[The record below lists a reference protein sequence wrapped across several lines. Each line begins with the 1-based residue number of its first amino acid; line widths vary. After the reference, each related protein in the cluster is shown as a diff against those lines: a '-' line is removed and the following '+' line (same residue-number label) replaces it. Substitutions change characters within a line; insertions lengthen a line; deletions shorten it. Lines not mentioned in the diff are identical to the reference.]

1 MILAMK
7 LEDRRVRRTKQLIK
21 QSLIE
26 LMQEKSF
33 NEITVKDITER
44 ADLNRGTFYLHY
56 VDIYDLLNSIE
67 SEFLVTI
74 EKIILT
80 YHESSTQLSCFELLK
95 EVFSYIE
102 TNRELFEALLNSD
115 VEEAFLTKLQSLI
128 RTLGLDLMQ
137 VTYEDTSL
145 PHYSYFLSFVLNGVL
160 GVTEQW
166 FKNGMDLS
174 SSEMATM
181 IDHFIIDGI
190 SILSKL

>member
-1 MILAMK
+1 MK
-7 LEDRRVRRTKQLIK
+7 VEDRRVRRTKQLIK

-26 LMQEKSF
+26 LMHEKPF
-33 NEITVKDITER
+33 NEIKIKDITER

-56 VDIYDLLNSIE
+56 VDIYDLLSSIE
-67 SEFLVTI
+67 NEIFETL
-74 EKIILT
+74 EKLLLA
-80 YHESSTQLSCFELLK
+80 YHSNSLQISCFDLLK

-102 TNRELFEALLNSD
+102 ENRDLFEALLNSQ
-115 VEEAFLTKLQSLI
+115 VEEAFLAKLQALI
-128 RTLGLDLMQ
+128 KTLGLELMQ
-137 VTYEDTSL
+137 TTYKDTSL

-174 SSEMATM
+174 SKEMATM
-181 IDHFIIDGI
+181 INHFIMDGI

>member
-1 MILAMK
+1 MK
-7 LEDRRVRRTKQLIK
+7 VEDRRVRRTKQLIK

-26 LMQEKSF
+26 LMHEKPF
-33 NEITVKDITER
+33 NEIKIKDITER

-56 VDIYDLLNSIE
+56 VDIYDLLSSIE
-67 SEFLVTI
+67 NEIFETL
-74 EKIILT
+74 EKLLLA
-80 YHESSTQLSCFELLK
+80 YHSNSLQISCFDLLK

-102 TNRELFEALLNSD
+102 TNRDLFEALLNSQ
-115 VEEAFLTKLQSLI
+115 VEEAFLTKLQALI
-128 RTLGLDLMQ
+128 KTLGLELMQ
-137 VTYEDTSL
+137 ATYKDTSL

-174 SSEMATM
+174 STEMATM
-181 IDHFIIDGI
+181 INHFIMDGV

>member
-1 MILAMK
+1 MK

-21 QSLIE
+21 QSLIQ

-33 NEITVKDITER
+33 KEITVKDITER

-67 SEFLVTI
+67 SEILATI
-74 EKIILT
+74 EKILLT
-80 YHESSTQLSCFELLK
+80 YNESSAPLSCFELLQ

-102 TNRELFEALLNSD
+102 INRELFEALLNSE

-137 VTYEDTSL
+137 VVYKDTSL

-174 SSEMATM
+174 STEMATM

>member
-1 MILAMK
+1 MK

-21 QSLIE
+21 QSLIQ

-33 NEITVKDITER
+33 KEITVKDITER

-67 SEFLVTI
+67 SEILATI
-74 EKIILT
+74 EKILLT
-80 YHESSTQLSCFELLK
+80 YNESSAPLSCFELLQ

-102 TNRELFEALLNSD
+102 INRESFEALLNSE

-137 VTYEDTSL
+137 VVYKDTSL

-174 SSEMATM
+174 STEMATM

>member
-1 MILAMK
+1 MK